1 VPVGMKQGASE
12 RQGQRANPKMGIDP
26 SFCISDH
33 ILGVRTKL

>member
-1 VPVGMKQGASE
+1 VPMQI
-12 RQGQRANPKMGIDP
+12 PKMGIDP